1 MSFIILTEAVSKGR
15 ICVNPAY
22 IVMTEKH
29 EDVTRIS
36 LHNGISIEVTEP
48 FDGLLLLLKAE
59 SLVGGNSISDI
70 MAGEMLDHDGHL
82 HNVTKYTEFGR

>member
-1 MSFIILTEAVSKGR
+1 MSFIILTEAVSKGQ

-29 EDVTRIS
+29 EEYTRIS
-36 LHNGISIEVTEP
+36 LHNGISIDVTEP

-59 SLVGGNSISDI
+59 SLGGENSISNFL
-70 MAGEMLDHDGHL
+70 AGEMMDHDGHI
-82 HNVTKYTEFGR
+82 HNVTRYTEFGR